1 MANPLFNQFG
11 QQHTPVA
18 PFNNFYEQFK
28 QFVNSYNGGD
38 PKQVVQ
44 NLIQSGKMSQDQFN
58 QYSQIANQI
67 FGGMR
72 R

>member
-11 QQHTPVA
+11 QPQQA
-18 PFNNFYEQFK
+18 PIMPNMFNIEQFK
-28 QFVNSYNGGD
+28 QFASTFNGD
-38 PKQVVQ
+38 PRQAVQ

-58 QYSQIANQI
+58 QYAQIANQLL
-67 FGGMR
+67 GR